1 MARSGTVSTDAAR
14 LLREAGLRVTPQRLA
29 IARSVL
35 MREHPTAAE
44 VFEAVRGQFPTM
56 GLATVYA
63 TLNTVRSR
71 GLLWPLP
78 FADAV
83 RFDANVTPHANLI
96 SMRCGS
102 ITDFEGCNEVLAQL
116 RQRTVEKTGFSF
128 AAERLDLHGA
138 CAACSALGGP
148 PPL

>member
-1 MARSGTVSTDAAR
+1 MDAAVSTDAAR

-63 TLNTVRSR
+63 TLNTMTSR
-71 GLLWPLP
+71 GLLWPVP

-83 RFDANVTPHANLI
+83 RFDANVAPHANLI
-96 SMRCGS
+96 CITCGS
-102 ITDFEGCNEVLAQL
+102 ITDFEGCDDVLRQL
-116 RQRTVEKTGFSF
+116 RERTAELAGFSF
-128 AAERLDLHGA
+128 EGERLDLHGM
-138 CAACSALGGP
+138 CAACRARTN
-148 PPL
+148 